1 MKVKK
6 ALIPIAGLGT
16 RFLPIS
22 KIIPKEFLPLGKKPI
37 LQHIV
42 EQALEANIKEFIFV
56 VSPEKERFLKDYF
69 EKENEWLLKVLKE
82 RGKQKEIEILKSIP
96 KLKMKVVFQNFP
108 AGDGDAI
115 LKAEKFLK
123 KEPFLVMFGDDLS
136 LGKESF
142 AKQLIFAFEKYK
154 KPILCLYQKE
164 KKELSAYGV
173 PKVKKV
179 KEKIYRILDIVEKPK
194 ENPPSSFALVGN
206 YVLSP
211 EIFKFLKKTPLQNGE
226 LILANALKMMIKEQR
241 EILGL
246 KVKGKWI
253 ECGTLEKWIENFK
266 NLKNLG

>member
-16 RFLPIS
+16 RFLPVS

-42 EQALEANIKEFIFV
+42 EQALEAGIKEFIFV
-56 VSPEKERFLKDYF
+56 VSPDKERLLRDYF
-69 EKENEWLLKVLKE
+69 ERENEWLLKILKE
-82 RGKQKEIEILKSIP
+82 RGKKKEIEILKSIP
-96 KLKMKVVFQNFP
+96 KLKMKIVFQNFP

-136 LGKESF
+136 FGKESF
-142 AKQLIFAFEKYK
+142 AKQLVSAFEKYK

-164 KKELSAYGV
+164 KKELGAYGV
-173 PKVKKV
+173 PKAKKIEGNV
-179 KEKIYRILDIVEKPK
+179 YKILDIVEKPK

-206 YVLSP
+206 YVLTP
-211 EIFKFLKKTPLQNGE
+211 EIFGFLKKTELQNGE
-226 LILANALKMMIKEQR
+226 LILANALKLMLKEGE

-266 NLKNLG
+266 IFA